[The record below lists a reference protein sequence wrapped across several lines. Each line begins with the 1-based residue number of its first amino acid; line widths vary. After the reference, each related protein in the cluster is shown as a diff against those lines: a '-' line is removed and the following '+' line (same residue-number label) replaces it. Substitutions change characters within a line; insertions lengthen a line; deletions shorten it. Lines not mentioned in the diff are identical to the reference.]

1 MLRIQTF
8 PRIHITLIGM
18 NRDGYR
24 LNGGIGFSISSP
36 TLDICFEEADTID
49 IIDLR
54 KHGFTEDELHRL

>member
-1 MLRIQTF
+1 
-8 PRIHITLIGM
+8 M

-54 KHGFTEDELHRL
+54 KHGFTEDELHRIKCHINLASKNTKQ